1 MSLTGFYT
9 EDEPYFGGFAC
20 FGLLIWVI
28 SAVSVASL
36 VSVVWFFILSFSTDS

>member
-36 VSVVWFFILSFSTDS
+36 VWFFILSFSTDS